1 MIAALF
7 HHPVT
12 LPVSVVPWL
21 VVPLCAAVAAV
32 YKTIRVKNLRELP
45 RQLALLM
52 VYIVVGLAMLGAA
65 LYLIQ
70 EYWP

>member
-7 HHPVT
+7 YHPVT

-21 VVPLCAAVAAV
+21 VIPLCATVAAV
-32 YKTIRVKNLRELP
+32 YKTIRVKHLRELP
-45 RQLALLM
+45 RQFAFLM
-52 VYIVVGLAMLGAA
+52 VYVLVGLAALGGA